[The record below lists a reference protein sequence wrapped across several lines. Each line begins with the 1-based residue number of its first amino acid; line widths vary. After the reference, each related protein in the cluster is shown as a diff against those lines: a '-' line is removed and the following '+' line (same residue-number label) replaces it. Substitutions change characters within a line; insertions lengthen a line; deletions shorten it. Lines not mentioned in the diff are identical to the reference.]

1 MLGSLLSR
9 GLIQHCLK
17 PEAGE
22 RGKLMARKTPF
33 AWVLKVLNRASRDP
47 DSSITCGQDTLGK
60 TNFTQL
66 EISPL

>member
-9 GLIQHCLK
+9 GLIRHCLK

-22 RGKLMARKTPF
+22 NGKLRARKTPF
-33 AWVLKVLNRASRDP
+33 VWVLRVLNRASRGP
-47 DSSITCGQDTLGK
+47 DSSLTCGQDTLVK
-60 TNFTQL
+60 TNFSQL